1 MFSGSLTTHDSGTI
15 FSPDIVTIV
24 ADDYEAIPAERVA
37 DFAREGDPC
46 ADRSDPFPSCLT

>member
-15 FSPDIVTIV
+15 FSPDIATIV
-24 ADDYEAIPAERVA
+24 ADDSEAIPAERVA